1 MTASQK
7 SASIFQ
13 RKQVPSVYLSSPSES
28 ALGRT
33 FDCTSGRVWPVRQS
47 VELVSGSVD
56 WESEKCQYLPEKT
69 SSVGVFEFSVRICA
83 RLCLQVRMRTRLAGQ
98 TVSRV
103 SYQVVRLRVRKV
115 PVSSSENKFRRCI

>member
-33 FDCTSGRVWPVRQS
+33 LDCTCGHVWPVWQS
-47 VELVSGSVD
+47 VELVSGSD
-56 WESEKCQYLPEKT
+56 DCESEKRQYLPEKT
-69 SSVGVFEFSVRICA
+69 RSVGVFEFSVRICA
-83 RLCLQVRMRTRLAGQ
+83 RPHLRQHMRTHLAGQ
-98 TVSRV
+98 AVSRV
-103 SYQVVRLRVRKV
+103 S
-115 PVSSSENKFRRCI
+115 

>member
-1 MTASQK
+1 MTVSQK

-33 FDCTSGRVWPVRQS
+33 FDCTCGHVWPVWQS

-56 WESEKCQYLPEKT
+56 CESEKCQYLPEKT
-69 SSVGVFEFSVRICA
+69 NYKSLPEKPPSVGVFEFSVRICA
-83 RLCLQVRMRTRLAGQ
+83 RPHLRLPMRTRLAGLA
-98 TVSRV
+98 VSR
-103 SYQVVRLRVRKV
+103 
-115 PVSSSENKFRRCI
+115 RCGLA